1 MKIIGITGG
10 IGSGKTTVTDF
21 LKEKGFQVVDADLI
35 ARKIVEPGTTILG
48 ELVSYFG
55 DIILKPDGSLDRKKL
70 AELAF
75 ADSIQKGA
83 LDKITHGAILENISS
98 QIKEIQKQLNPAL
111 VFVDAALLI
120 ETGLHQKMDEVWL
133 ITAHEKLRIQRV
145 ASRDHL
151 DAERVKQ
158 LIQAQMSDEQKA
170 SHSFRIINNS
180 GTKTELYD
188 TLEKILRDYETV

>member
-75 ADSIQKGA
+75 ADSIQKGV

-158 LIQAQMSDEQKA
+158 RIQAQMSDEQKA